1 MPQSR
6 LHPTK
11 IWYVLLQVKHRL
23 EEDMHMVHSYYIY
36 DEKEAKEFASKYK
49 QNVIFFGEFTL
60 SKQYRVIGG
69 D

>member
-1 MPQSR
+1 
-6 LHPTK
+6 
-11 IWYVLLQVKHRL
+11 
-23 EEDMHMVHSYYIY
+23 MVHSYYIY

-49 QNVIFFGEFTL
+49 ENVIFFGEFTL